1 MTGPGV
7 GVEPDDTATRLS
19 MWQLVLLV
27 LSVYVLGALF
37 AQTVWD
43 LPQEIVLVLDRAD
56 TAICIVFLG
65 DFFYHLVAAPDRIAY
80 LKWGWIDLISSIPTV
95 DMLRWGRAVRVL
107 RILRVLRAVR
117 SVRTLIAIMFARRAA
132 GLLLTTA
139 LASFLLVVG
148 SAIAVLNL
156 EDGPTAKVRTAS
168 DALWWSFEMLI
179 SQGSGL
185 YNPVTVEGRLLAA
198 ALSITGFVL
207 LGAFVGGI
215 SASVLG
221 EEEAR
226 IESEESQILDEVRRL
241 NRRLDAIEARLARM
255 GAPVDK
261 D

>member
-1 MTGPGV
+1 
-7 GVEPDDTATRLS
+7 

-37 AQTVWD
+37 AQTVWA
-43 LPQEIVLVLDRAD
+43 LPPEVVRLLDWAD
-56 TAICIVFLG
+56 TAICVVFLG
-65 DFFYHLVAAPDRIAY
+65 DFAWHLATEPDRKAY
-80 LKWGWIDLISSIPTV
+80 LKWGWIDLISSIPTL

-117 SVRTLIAIMFARRAA
+117 SVRTLLAIVFARRAA
-132 GLLLTTA
+132 GLLMTTGV
-139 LASFLLVVG
+139 ASFLLVIAA
-148 SAIAVLNL
+148 AIAILNL
-156 EDGPTAKVRTAS
+156 EHGPGVKIHDAS

-221 EEEAR
+221 EEEEKIER
-226 IESEESQILDEVRRL
+226 EESEILKEVSAL
-241 NRRLDAIEARLARM
+241 HAHLDAIEARLDRIAPP
-255 GAPVDK
+255 GAP
-261 D
+261 

>member
-1 MTGPGV
+1 M
-7 GVEPDDTATRLS
+7 DTRSQTLTL
-19 MWQLVLLV
+19 WQMILLV

-37 AQTVWD
+37 AQTVWS
-43 LPQEIVLVLDRAD
+43 LPPEVVRLLDWAD
-56 TAICIVFLG
+56 NAICVVFLG
-65 DFFYHLVAAPDRIAY
+65 DFAHHLLTAPDRKAY
-80 LKWGWIDLISSIPTV
+80 LRWGWIDLVSSIPTL
-95 DMLRWGRAVRVL
+95 DMLRWGRAVRML

-117 SVRTLIAIMFARRAA
+117 SVHTVLAIMFAKRAA
-132 GLLLTTA
+132 GLLLTTG

-148 SAIAVLNL
+148 SAIAILNL
-156 EDGPTAKVRTAS
+156 EEGPAVKVRTAS

-207 LGAFVGGI
+207 LGAFVAGI

-226 IESEESQILDEVRRL
+226 IEAEESEILAQVQRIGERL
-241 NRRLDAIEARLARM
+241 TAIEARLDHGG
-255 GAPVDK
+255 GAPPGK
-261 D
+261 A